1 MQVKNENETV
11 QLETALAALKEA
23 QGLLDAY
30 RDADTAWQD
39 PVELLNTTASAL
51 DDAALA
57 MRNDGASADK
67 EHVQDKKNQAL
78 ISAVE
83 ELSQQIIKDR
93 QAILDATQQVIAG
106 TRPTELWNPKTLIV
120 YATHTGTARDFAL
133 ELQGHLK
140 GSDVMSIKDVSLLDL
155 QERKRVYFVCS
166 TFGLGRPPRDAEAV
180 YTTLQLLDTAD
191 AEEEIDD
198 QLVASSET
206 QALVG
211 LEFAVAALGNSKF
224 EAFCKFGSELA
235 NRLSALGGQELLPV
249 TLLDARNGKAEQ
261 KNDFKQWQQQV
272 LDVEGVV
279 LKESPVVDL
288 DVQKGAPVD
297 SKCCEIM

>member
-1 MQVKNENETV
+1 
-11 QLETALAALKEA
+11 
-23 QGLLDAY
+23 
-30 RDADTAWQD
+30 
-39 PVELLNTTASAL
+39 
-51 DDAALA
+51 
-57 MRNDGASADK
+57 
-67 EHVQDKKNQAL
+67 
-78 ISAVE
+78 
-83 ELSQQIIKDR
+83 
-93 QAILDATQQVIAG
+93 
-106 TRPTELWNPKTLIV
+106 
-120 YATHTGTARDFAL
+120 
-133 ELQGHLK
+133 
-140 GSDVMSIKDVSLLDL
+140 MSIKDVSLLDL